1 MGSFEK
7 DLSQGSVA
15 KQLLLFAIPFII
27 TNLIQSLYSVA
38 DMIIVGQFSGTVSM
52 SGVNIGSQVTLL
64 VTMLV
69 IGLSA
74 GGTVLIGQ
82 YKGFG
87 DREALTRT
95 IGTLFSTLFVLAIA
109 LTAIMLALRVPILHL
124 IQTPAESF
132 AEADRYLIVT
142 ALGTIFIFGYN
153 AFSAVFRGM
162 GNSKLPLLFVSIA
175 CGVNI
180 VLDLLLVAYFDM
192 RALGAALAT
201 VFSQA
206 LSMILCII
214 FLKRRDFVFDFKLR
228 SFRFHKEQLQKL
240 LQVGIP
246 TSVQNTITHISFI
259 VLTAMVNSIG
269 TAAAV
274 GAAASAG
281 VGAVAKFNSF
291 AILPAIAVGNSVSA
305 MSAQNIGAGEE
316 KRAVQTM
323 KIGIV
328 LAFAMTIIMFFIAMF
343 FPEPILQIFGNDPD
357 MIREGTAYM
366 RAFKF
371 DYLLVPFLFCLNGL
385 FIGSGHSTFSLFN
398 GALTSLIIR
407 IPMSFFFGMTLAQ
420 GVFGVGLGGPL
431 ATAVGCLVCIGYF
444 FTGRWKRSTII
455 QR

>member
-1 MGSFEK
+1 VFYLSSFEK

-27 TNLIQSLYSVA
+27 TNLIQSLYSVV
-38 DMIIVGQFSGTVSM
+38 DMIIVGQFAGTASM

-74 GGTVLIGQ
+74 GGTVLIAQ

-87 DREALTRT
+87 DRQALTRT
-95 IGTLFSTLFVLAIA
+95 IGTMFSTLFVLAIG
-109 LTAIMLALRVPILHL
+109 LTVIMLALRVPILHL
-124 IQTPAESF
+124 IQTPKESF
-132 AEADRYLIVT
+132 DEANRYLVVT

-175 CGVNI
+175 CVANI
-180 VLDLLLVAYFDM
+180 VLDLLLVAVFHMD
-192 RALGAALAT
+192 ALGAAIAT

-214 FLKRRDFVFDFKLR
+214 FLKRRDFVFDFKLS
-228 SFRFHKEQLQKL
+228 SFRFHKEQLTKL

-246 TSVQNTITHISFI
+246 TSVQNTITHISFM
-259 VLTAMVNSIG
+259 VLTAMVNTIG
-269 TAAAV
+269 V
-274 GAAASAG
+274 AASAG
-281 VGAVAKFNSF
+281 VGAVAKFDSF

-316 KRAVQTM
+316 DRARKTL
-323 KIGIV
+323 KIGVI
-328 LAFAMTIIMFFIAMF
+328 LAFAMTLVMFFIAMF
-343 FPEPILQIFGNDPD
+343 FPEPILRIFGDDSD
-357 MIREGTAYM
+357 MIREGAAYM
-366 RAFKF
+366 SAFKYDF
-371 DYLLVPFLFCLNGL
+371 LLVPFLFCLNGL
-385 FIGSGHSTFSLFN
+385 FIGSGHSTFSLVN
-398 GALTSLIIR
+398 SALTSLIIR
-407 IPMSFFFGMTLAQ
+407 VPVSYLFGMVMAK

-431 ATAVGCLVCIGYF
+431 ATLVGVLICIGYYL
-444 FTGRWKRSTII
+444 TGRWKQSTII
-455 QR
+455 RR